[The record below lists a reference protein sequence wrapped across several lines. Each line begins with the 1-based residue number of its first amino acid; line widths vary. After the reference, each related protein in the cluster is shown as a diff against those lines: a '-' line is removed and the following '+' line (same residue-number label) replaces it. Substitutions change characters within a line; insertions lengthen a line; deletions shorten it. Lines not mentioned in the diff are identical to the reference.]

1 VGIDKC
7 RCKISNWL
15 ANRSSFDFETSIRAA
30 SQPHAAH
37 TKRIIVRH
45 RLPAIPRAALRAAR
59 SLMAA
64 LLVCVTLASATRAD
78 ALLAASQAA
87 MDCCKGGAMKD
98 SCPFMGLK
106 GARRAE
112 LIPAE
117 PKASDPVCHARA
129 TLRGRATRA
138 ALQAVS
144 TRLASSRSSSSVT
157 PVTSV
162 TRAKLSSTDCCCRTI
177 SPTRT
182 TRMRDEATLAHKSQP
197 RPPTPLAA
205 QSLARFVAVVRDEVR
220 RQHPPR
226 APPAS
231 L

>member
-1 VGIDKC
+1 
-7 RCKISNWL
+7 
-15 ANRSSFDFETSIRAA
+15 
-30 SQPHAAH
+30 
-37 TKRIIVRH
+37 
-45 RLPAIPRAALRAAR
+45 
-59 SLMAA
+59 MAA

-117 PKASDPVCHARA
+117 PKASDPICHTRA
-129 TLRGRATRA
+129 TLSARGRATRA
-138 ALQAVS
+138 VLQNVS
-144 TRLASSRSSSSVT
+144 SRLASSRASSSSITVA
-157 PVTSV
+157 
-162 TRAKLSSTDCCCRTI
+162 RLSSTDCCCRTV

-182 TRMRDEATLAHKSQP
+182 TRTRDEATLAHKTHQ
-197 RPPTPLAA
+197 RPPTLLAA
-205 QSLARFVAVVRDEVR
+205 QSLACFVAVVRDEAR

>member
-1 VGIDKC
+1 V
-7 RCKISNWL
+7 
-15 ANRSSFDFETSIRAA
+15 A

-59 SLMAA
+59 SLTAA
-64 LLVCVTLASATRAD
+64 LLICMTLASATRAD

-98 SCPFMGLK
+98 SCPFKSLK

-117 PKASDPVCHARA
+117 PKPSDPVCHTRA
-129 TLRGRATRA
+129 TLSAHRGAAHA
-138 ALQAVS
+138 ALQSVS
-144 TRLASSRSSSSVT
+144 SRLDSSRLASSRASSSSSA
-157 PVTSV
+157 TSV
-162 TRAKLSSTDCCCRTI
+162 ASVTGAKLSSTDCCSRTVP
-177 SPTRT
+177 PTRT
-182 TRMRDEATLAHKSQP
+182 TRTRDEATLAHKTHQ
-197 RPPTPLAA
+197 RAPTPLAA
-205 QSLARFVAVVRDEVR
+205 QSLARLVAVVRDEAR